1 MLDQMLSPIIQSLT
15 RARITVYHAAA
26 SLLAL
31 ATMLSPSLGLSPSDD
46 LGSINSRLIPMW
58 GTPLGVVYRVLDL
71 FNVPLDWIPEVV
83 LYLVENPYRRAANV
97 GAACIISAALM
108 FTLTPNPYNAA
119 SVQASTWWVCLAVAA
134 QCGWLAVPL
143 VILVT
148 GTIVRMVKGGM
159 PLIGVDSVGR
169 DIAQLMIVPLLL
181 ILPVLYLVFHGIDP
195 ANKAERVR
203 AKRSALSA
211 RHDS

>member
-1 MLDQMLSPIIQSLT
+1 MLSPIIQSLT
-15 RARITVYHAAA
+15 RARITVYHVAA

-83 LYLVENPYRRAANV
+83 LYLVENPYRRAAIV

-108 FTLTPNPYNAA
+108 FTRRQIALTPRHEHAPRTLR
-119 SVQASTWWVCLAVAA
+119 QQGCSTGIPPRWRRR
-134 QCGWLAVPL
+134 QHH
-143 VILVT
+143 
-148 GTIVRMVKGGM
+148 
-159 PLIGVDSVGR
+159 
-169 DIAQLMIVPLLL
+169 LLL
-181 ILPVLYLVFHGIDP
+181 HGNVD
-195 ANKAERVR
+195 ERIEQARRSNYRPSTGRGGEAGTRGEIGSDSGGSLQNVSRVGWSFSRGLRRAMVR
-203 AKRSALSA
+203 PLQMGVSGHR
-211 RHDS
+211 